1 MVPWPG
7 LQLNRRGNER
17 TKERGSLGKR
27 MTSPALP
34 AHLRKP
40 GARPARPLG
49 ELEWTGLAPSPLLGP
64 GHRQS
69 PSACQPGG
77 GYTAKGATG
86 LRPGAPGLPPPTPQ
100 WLRAWAGGPGAQGGP
115 AGPEG
120 SGTGEHRPG
129 DSSPVALASVAAALT
144 GCPSPRNK
152 VLWLSGG
159 GGGLEVPGAL
169 NWEVT
174 LCLPACWV
182 LAYFCVCKEV
192 KSRGKVQLEAGW
204 GPLSG
209 EAGGRR
215 APSEQ
220 RPPRPQIVYFT
231 ATFPYVVLVVLL
243 VRGVL
248 LPGALDGIIYLKPD
262 WSKLGS
268 PQVWIDAGTQIF
280 FSYAIGL
287 GALTALGSYNRFNN
301 NCYKDTI
308 ILALINSGTSFF
320 AGFVVFSILGFMAAE
335 QGVHISKVAES
346 GPGLAFIAY
355 PRAVTLMPVAPL
367 WAALFFFVLLLLG
380 LDSQFVG
387 VEGFITGLLDLL
399 PASCY
404 FRFQWE
410 ISVALCCALCFV
422 IDLSMVTDGGMYVF
436 QLFDYYSASGTTL
449 LWQAFWE
456 CVVVA
461 WVYGADRF
469 MDDVACMIGYRPC
482 PWMKW
487 CWSFFTPLVCMGI
500 FIFNVVYYKPLVY
513 NNTYVYPW
521 WGEAM
526 GWGFALSSMLCVPL
540 HLLGCL
546 LRAKGTVAEVGP
558 LHPLFPA
565 RLPPS
570 LPPSLPPT
578 HRIKA
583 FPPKCPFSHPL
594 LGCSITL
601 GVSGPEVSGPAHKGV
616 DGRNAEPPG
625 SEVTAGGGER
635 GLSPALAPFP

>member
-1 MVPWPG
+1 MS
-7 LQLNRRGNER
+7 RRGCHWVA
-17 TKERGSLGKR
+17 SLL
-27 MTSPALP
+27 TTE
-34 AHLRKP
+34 H
-40 GARPARPLG
+40 
-49 ELEWTGLAPSPLLGP
+49 TGQQGRWPSW
-64 GHRQS
+64 
-69 PSACQPGG
+69 QPC
-77 GYTAKGATG
+77 A
-86 LRPGAPGLPPPTPQ
+86 
-100 WLRAWAGGPGAQGGP
+100 
-115 AGPEG
+115 
-120 SGTGEHRPG
+120 
-129 DSSPVALASVAAALT
+129 
-144 GCPSPRNK
+144 
-152 VLWLSGG
+152 GG
-159 GGGLEVPGAL
+159 GGGCHR
-169 NWEVT
+169 T
-174 LCLPACWV
+174 
-182 LAYFCVCKEV
+182 
-192 KSRGKVQLEAGW
+192 
-204 GPLSG
+204 PLSTP
-209 EAGGRR
+209 
-215 APSEQ
+215 APQ
-220 RPPRPQIVYFT
+220 VVYFT

-248 LPGALDGIIYLKPD
+248 LPGAVDGIIYYLKPD
-262 WSKLGS
+262 WSKLAS

-301 NCYKDTI
+301 NCYKDAI

-320 AGFVVFSILGFMAAE
+320 AGFVVFSILGFMATE

-367 WAALFFFVLLLLG
+367 WAALFFFMLLLLG

-399 PASCY
+399 PASYY
-404 FRFQWE
+404 FCFQRE
-410 ISVALCCALCFV
+410 ISVALCCTLCFV
-422 IDLSMVTDGGMYVF
+422 IDFSVVTDGGMYVF

-456 CVVVA
+456 CVVIA

-500 FIFNVVYYKPLVY
+500 FIFNTVYYKPLVY

-546 LRAKGTVAEVGP
+546 LRAKGTVAERWQHLTQPVWG
-558 LHPLFPA
+558 LHHLEYRA
-565 RLPPS
+565 QDS
-570 LPPSLPPT
+570 D
-578 HRIKA
+578 
-583 FPPKCPFSHPL
+583 
-594 LGCSITL
+594 
-601 GVSGPEVSGPAHKGV
+601 V
-616 DGRNAEPPG
+616 
-625 SEVTAGGGER
+625 R
-635 GLSPALAPFP
+635 GLTTLTPVSESSKVVVVESVM